1 MSQRITKR
9 KAKMNTNKLTVLF
22 ASLAMAATCATA
34 ADRLLPVSSNDYSLD
49 QDHLVRRERDDHGIA
64 IDLELVE
71 LLTSL

>member
-34 ADRLLPVSSNDYSLD
+34 ADRLLPVSSSD
-49 QDHLVRRERDDHGIA
+49 
-64 IDLELVE
+64 
-71 LLTSL
+71 